1 LPLPHMLRLLQKR
14 LSVVGVTHFLSFLVG
29 CVGALGHCTRTKDA
43 KEIGN
48 PTKCSVC
55 HHAGFQTLV
64 RSIWAITGYDTPK
77 KKETEEIS
85 VVSAKSFYGPH
96 LLRFNGLP
104 TCIQDYR

>member
-1 LPLPHMLRLLQKR
+1 MLRLLQKR
-14 LSVVGVTHFLSFLVG
+14 PSVVGVTHFLSFLEW
-29 CVGALGHCTRTKDA
+29 CVGALGHY
-43 KEIGN
+43 
-48 PTKCSVC
+48 
-55 HHAGFQTLV
+55 AGLQTLV
-64 RSIWAITGYDTPK
+64 LSTWTITVYDTL